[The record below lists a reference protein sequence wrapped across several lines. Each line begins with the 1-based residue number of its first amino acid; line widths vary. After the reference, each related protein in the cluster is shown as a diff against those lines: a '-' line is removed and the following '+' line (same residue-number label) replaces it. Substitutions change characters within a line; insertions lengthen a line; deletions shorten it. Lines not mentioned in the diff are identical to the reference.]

1 MKRSARIAILA
12 LALLPA
18 ACGGT
23 TERFAVSTPQVTESV
38 RISFASVEVR
48 DVSLPSYASSD
59 EISTQ
64 DANGTLV
71 SSKNILWADAPE
83 RSIALELSRNLAK
96 ISGRRIASEPWPFE
110 AFPAA
115 RLEIRFA
122 ELVAGADGQFRTSGQ
137 YFVAV
142 RDDDGRE
149 RSGLFD
155 LSVTYDPEAGP
166 NAIAAARGQIILDLA
181 SYVARNGLR

>member
-18 ACGGT
+18 ACGT
-23 TERFAVSTPQVTESV
+23 TERFAVSTPQVTEKQH
-38 RISFASVEVR
+38 ISFASVEVR
-48 DVSLPSYASSD
+48 DVSLPSYASAD

-64 DANGTLV
+64 DTDGTLV
-71 SSKNILWADAPE
+71 SSKKILWADAPE
-83 RSIALELSRNLAK
+83 RSIALELSRNLTK

-110 AFPAA
+110 AYPEA
-115 RLEIRFA
+115 RLEIRFV
-122 ELVAGADGQFRTSGQ
+122 ELVAGTDGQFRTTGQ

-142 RDDDGRE
+142 RDGGRE

-155 LSVTYDPEAGP
+155 LSVAYDPEGGP

-181 SYVARNGLR
+181 SYVARNGLC